1 METLMQTSGKERGS
15 KMGLQ
20 YIWQSASQLLG
31 GLVILG
37 LAGGATARLLYFAE
51 PAAQAV
57 SAPDTGPA
65 FQGRVAALSDLD
77 QAASGYANGTLFL
90 LPGQSDR
97 LSIIDGNDV
106 TSVPVSNSVIGW
118 VTTHR
123 RSPDGRFIYVGEIRG
138 QAPAGTKQI
147 KQPYANFP
155 AGSLVTVIDTSAREP
170 VVVAR
175 LAAGKNPGP
184 LDVNAA
190 GSLLAVGT
198 DEPNAPIRMWNL
210 ENGVPVG
217 APIDVKIDLPES
229 NRRGARALRFHPSG
243 DFLAVNLSDKA
254 VGFFKITRDTQ
265 GRVTGL
271 APHGDLIRQ
280 TGPSVALSEV
290 EFTPDG
296 RFVLVPDVNWGN
308 QTPRE
313 VLTNKPGRIISI
325 RFDAS
330 AAASHTIVNAVEV
343 GRSPEGMEISPD
355 GRFAVAVNME
365 RSYLPNNPA
374 IRMIAGGG
382 DAGSLSLITIDPGTG
397 VLTAKPPVRLAAV
410 LPEDAIF
417 DVTSRNL
424 AVTIFERPGDGARE
438 RGFVDFWRIT
448 GDGANAQLTPTSRSV
463 ALPRGV
469 HDLELLPPIGTTFP
483 KAQ

>member
-1 METLMQTSGKERGS
+1 MQTSSKERGS

-20 YIWQSASQLLG
+20 YIWQGASQILG
-31 GLVILG
+31 GLLFLG
-37 LAGGATARLLYFAE
+37 LAGGATARVLFFAE
-51 PAAQAV
+51 PAAMAAV
-57 SAPDTGPA
+57 SADAPD

-97 LSIIDGNDV
+97 LSIIDGDAV

-123 RSPDGRFIYVGEIRG
+123 RSPDGRYIYVGEIRG

-155 AGSLVTVIDTSAREP
+155 AGSLVTVVDTSAREP
-170 VVVAR
+170 VVVTR

-190 GSLLAVGT
+190 GNLLAVGT

-210 ENGVPVG
+210 ENGMPVG
-217 APIDVKIDLPES
+217 APIDVNVDLPQS

-243 DFLAVNLSDKA
+243 DFMAVNLSDKA
-254 VGFFKITRDTQ
+254 VGFFKITRDLQ

-271 APHGDLIRQ
+271 VPHGNLIRQ
-280 TGPSVALSEV
+280 DGPSVALSEV

-296 RFVLVPDVNWGN
+296 HFVLVPDVNWGN
-308 QTPRE
+308 QTPRD
-313 VLTNKPGRIISI
+313 VLTNRPGRILSI
-325 RFDAS
+325 RFDAGPT
-330 AAASHTIVNAVEV
+330 ASHALVSTAEV
-343 GRSPEGMEISPD
+343 GRSPEGVEISPD

-365 RSYLPNNPA
+365 RSYLPNYPA

-382 DAGSLSLITIDPGTG
+382 DAGSLSLITIDPSTG
-397 VLTAKPPVRLAAV
+397 ALTAKPPVRLAAV

-417 DVTSRNL
+417 DATSRNL

-448 GDGANAQLTPTSRSV
+448 GEGASAQLTPTSRSV

-469 HDLELLPPIGTTFP
+469 HDLELLPAVGATMP